1 MLASESAV
9 YDNTL
14 TLDANFAPFLVDQAT
29 WGKKTNTS
37 PLRDLRDD
45 SDDTPGLIKRTAQ
58 QKVAHLELMLGQIA
72 NFCPIISRNTIVKNS
87 TSMNSIWQAIRL
99 HLGFQTSGAHFL
111 DFADLKLEPDEN
123 NEDLFQR
130 LMAFVDDNLMTVG
143 GGISHHDEFPAVDED
158 LSPSLENMIVLHWL
172 KLIHQDLPRLVKQ
185 RYGSELRSRTLA
197 SLKPEIYQVISS
209 LMDEIHSISE
219 TKIMRQATYNHP
231 RRPTRSGPARYH
243 PQNKRTQLAT
253 KQCPLCK
260 QAGRTVYDHYLST
273 CKYLPE
279 HDRLYIS
286 STRIVTGLDNNDS
299 AEDEQQLLNDSY
311 DQTQGV
317 SMTCR
322 VNTKQSPFFKAFYL
336 HNPLRLTLDS
346 GAETNMIRE
355 T

>member
-1 MLASESAV
+1 M
-9 YDNTL
+9 
-14 TLDANFAPFLVDQAT
+14 DANFAPFLVDQAT

-45 SDDTPGLIKRTAQ
+45 SDDTPGLIRRTAQ

-99 HLGFQTSGAHFL
+99 HFGFQISGAHFL

-158 LSPSLENMIVLHWL
+158 VSPSLENMIELHWL

-197 SLKPEIYQVISS
+197 SLKPEISQAISS
-209 LMDEIHSISE
+209 LLDEIHSISE

-231 RRPTRSGPARYH
+231 RRPTRSGPA
-243 PQNKRTQLAT
+243 
-253 KQCPLCK
+253 
-260 QAGRTVYDHYLST
+260 
-273 CKYLPE
+273 
-279 HDRLYIS
+279 
-286 STRIVTGLDNNDS
+286 
-299 AEDEQQLLNDSY
+299 
-311 DQTQGV
+311 
-317 SMTCR
+317 
-322 VNTKQSPFFKAFYL
+322 
-336 HNPLRLTLDS
+336 
-346 GAETNMIRE
+346 
-355 T
+355 

>member
-1 MLASESAV
+1 MAQRAPKQW
-9 YDNTL
+9 TL
-14 TLDANFAPFLVDQAT
+14 SKRETITSYECWRQNLQYTLSLDANFAPFLVDQAT

-45 SDDTPGLIKRTAQ
+45 SDDTPGLIRRTAQ

-87 TSMNSIWQAIRL
+87 TSMNSIWQAIGL
-99 HLGFQTSGAHFL
+99 HFGFQTSGADFL

-158 LSPSLENMIVLHWL
+158 LSPSLDNMIVLHWL

-197 SLKPEIYQVISS
+197 SLKPDISQAMSS
-209 LMDEIHSISE
+209 LLDEIHSISE
-219 TKIMRQATYNHP
+219 TKIMQQATYNHP
-231 RRPTRSGPARYH
+231 RRPTRSEPARYH
-243 PQNKRTQLAT
+243 PQNQRIQLAT

-260 QAGRTVYDHYLST
+260 QAGRTVYDHYLTT

-286 STRIVTGLDNNDS
+286 STRIVTGLVNNDI
-299 AEDEQQLLNDSY
+299 
-311 DQTQGV
+311 T
-317 SMTCR
+317 
-322 VNTKQSPFFKAFYL
+322 
-336 HNPLRLTLDS
+336 
-346 GAETNMIRE
+346 
-355 T
+355 